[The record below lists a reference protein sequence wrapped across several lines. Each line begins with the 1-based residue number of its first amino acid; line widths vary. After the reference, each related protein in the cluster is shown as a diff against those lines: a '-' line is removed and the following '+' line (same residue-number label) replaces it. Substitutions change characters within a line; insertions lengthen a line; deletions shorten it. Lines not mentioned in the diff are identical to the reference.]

1 MTFERSHGKFWVHIC
16 VSLKRWALEFCLR
29 LGPLLRWRKRQ
40 QLTHWQIKR
49 NRVCV
54 SAWNLIFL
62 SHQLIITA
70 KQNFLEV
77 FVCGLLSCSWTAKSN
92 MLCTGPGCSYRGE
105 KKKWEKKNTL
115 PLFVC
120 SNIASVIHSIPF
132 KQLQKQKRDMFCHRC
147 GNFLRL
153 LRLSFFRSHKRI
165 LTLWFY
171 RQFSR

>member
-62 SHQLIITA
+62 SHQLMITA

-77 FVCGLLSCSWTAKSN
+77 FVCSLLSCSWTAKSS
-92 MLCTGPGCSYRGE
+92 MLCTGPGCSYRGQ
-105 KKKWEKKNTL
+105 KKKKVGKEKH
-115 PLFVC
+115 PAPVCLFQ
-120 SNIASVIHSIPF
+120 HSIRNPQHTF
-132 KQLQKQKRDMFCHRC
+132 QTIAEAKTWHVLPQVWKFFETIEII
-147 GNFLRL
+147 FL
-153 LRLSFFRSHKRI
+153 
-165 LTLWFY
+165 
-171 RQFSR
+171 